1 MTNTAVG
8 NAMHG
13 DDGPKITK
21 RVDSEEWLV
30 DGQCPVYDFLEYF
43 GREDLYRPST
53 YSTIGGIILETM
65 KKVPAEGDVIT
76 WNRFRLE
83 VVDMDRAR
91 IDKVAVSHTDSP
103 QGI

>member
-1 MTNTAVG
+1 
-8 NAMHG
+8 
-13 DDGPKITK
+13 
-21 RVDSEEWLV
+21 
-30 DGQCPVYDFLEYF
+30 
-43 GREDLYRPST
+43 
-53 YSTIGGIILETM
+53 M

-103 QGI
+103 